1 MLHYISVPP
10 KGLTGL
16 YLVGWELFKDKGMG
30 CFSPG
35 DSGFVCLGGV
45 ISKTAQSDCAV
56 QAGLES
62 QWTRRFRESTLLSL
76 SLWIFLESH

>member
-1 MLHYISVPP
+1 MLDYISVPP

-16 YLVGWELFKDKGMG
+16 YLVGWELFKDKGMD

-45 ISKTAQSDCAV
+45 
-56 QAGLES
+56 L
-62 QWTRRFRESTLLSL
+62 
-76 SLWIFLESH
+76 